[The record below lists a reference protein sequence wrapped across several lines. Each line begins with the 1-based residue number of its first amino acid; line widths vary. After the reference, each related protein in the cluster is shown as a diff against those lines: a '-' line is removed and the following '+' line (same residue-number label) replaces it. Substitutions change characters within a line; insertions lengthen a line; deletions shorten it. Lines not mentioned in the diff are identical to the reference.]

1 MIAETII
8 CTALGGALGALIR
21 WIVTSISDRY
31 LGKFAWGILAV
42 NLAGCIIAGAIL
54 ALPGFSESP
63 STPLNVFLVTGLL
76 GGLTTWSSLATSS
89 ISGIEGGEK
98 GGIRRGTILFLA
110 NLVIC
115 PLGFVLGLAATEMLV

>member
-1 MIAETII
+1 MITEAVV
-8 CTALGGALGALIR
+8 CTALGGAIGALIR

-42 NLAGCIIAGAIL
+42 NLVGCMTGGALL
-54 ALPGFSESP
+54 AVPGFSESP
-63 STPLNVFLVTGLL
+63 TSPVNVFLVTGLL
-76 GGLTTWSSLATSS
+76 GGLTSS

-98 GGIRRGTILFLA
+98 GGFRRGTILFLA

>member
-1 MIAETII
+1 MITEAVV
-8 CTALGGALGALIR
+8 CTALGGAIGALIR
-21 WIVTSISDRY
+21 WIVTSISDRSI
-31 LGKFAWGILAV
+31 GKFAWGILAV
-42 NLAGCIIAGAIL
+42 NLVGCMTGGALL
-54 ALPGFSESP
+54 AVPGFSESP
-63 STPLNVFLVTGLL
+63 TSPVNVFLVTGLL

>member
-1 MIAETII
+1 MIVSTII

-21 WIVTSISDRY
+21 WMVTSVSDRY

-89 ISGIEGGEK
+89 ISGMEGKEEGGF
-98 GGIRRGTILFLA
+98 RRGLLLFLCNIA
-110 NLVIC
+110 IC
-115 PLGFVLGLAATEMLV
+115 PMGFVLGLMLTERLV